1 MATEAVHD
9 NGRRAT
15 ILVADD
21 ERSMREMLAIVL
33 QREGHRVLLA
43 EGGRAA
49 VDLLKRE
56 PVDLL
61 VSDIRMPDMSGVDV
75 LRAAKQADPEI
86 IGIMITAF
94 ASTESAVEALRLGA
108 HDYLSKPFDVSELK
122 AKVREALEH
131 RRLKEENAALKKAL
145 IGAGDFANILG
156 DSPAIRELK
165 DRIHRVAP
173 TNSTIL
179 VTGESGTGKELVA
192 RAIHANSTRRSKPF
206 VAVNCGALPE
216 TLLES
221 ELFGHLRGS
230 FTGADSNKKGLIE
243 VADHGTILLDEIGEM
258 PPVMQVK
265 LLRVLQERKFRRV
278 GATRESGADIRVIA
292 ATNQD
297 LATMVTEGT
306 FREDLFYRINVIG
319 IHIPPL
325 RERREDV
332 LPLAERAVE
341 KFSAQIGKTLRGLT
355 AGATRTLEC
364 YSWPGNVRELE
375 NVIERAVAFEEGDVV
390 RAESLDL
397 GPVPQDN
404 ARQWKP
410 SHARD
415 QDAPT
420 DDTLPSAGFDL
431 GEHVE
436 QIERQYIAQALEKT
450 GGRKTKAAE
459 LLGMSFRSFRYYMK
473 KYDIG

>member
-9 NGRRAT
+9 NGRRST

-49 VDLLKRE
+49 VELLKRE

-75 LRAAKQADPEI
+75 LRAAKQTDPEV

-108 HDYLSKPFDVSELK
+108 HDYLSKPFDVSELR

-131 RRLKEENAALKKAL
+131 RRLREENSALKKAL

-156 DSPAIRELK
+156 DSPAIREVK
-165 DRIHRVAP
+165 DRIQRVAP
-173 TNSTIL
+173 TNSTVL

-192 RAIHANSTRRSKPF
+192 RAIHANSTRRSRPF

-278 GATRESGADIRVIA
+278 GATRESDADIRVIA

-297 LATMVTEGT
+297 LAAMVTEST

-341 KFSAQIGKTLRGLT
+341 KFSAQIGKPLRGLT
-355 AGATRTLEC
+355 AGATRTLER

-397 GPVPQDN
+397 GPVPLDN
-404 ARQWKP
+404 ARRWKP
-410 SHARD
+410 SHARG
-415 QDAPT
+415 QDVPT
-420 DDTLPSAGFDL
+420 DDALPSAGFDL

-473 KYDIG
+473 KYDLG

>member
-1 MATEAVHD
+1 MATEAVHG

-75 LRAAKQADPEI
+75 LRAAKQADPEV

-122 AKVREALEH
+122 VKVHEALEH
-131 RRLKEENAALKKAL
+131 RRLKEENAVLKKAL

-192 RAIHANSTRRSKPF
+192 RAIHANSTRRSRPF

-230 FTGADSNKKGLIE
+230 FTGADSNKKGLVE

-278 GATRESGADIRVIA
+278 GATRESSANIRVIA

-297 LATMVTEGT
+297 LATMVAEGT

-319 IHIPPL
+319 IHIPPFAGAARGCAAL
-325 RERREDV
+325 GRAGRREVQCPDRQDAARAHGGCHEDARALFVARQRARARERHRT
-332 LPLAERAVE
+332 
-341 KFSAQIGKTLRGLT
+341 GGCLRGGRRRQSRKSRPRAGT
-355 AGATRTLEC
+355 AGQRQTVEAVSR
-364 YSWPGNVRELE
+364 SGPGCSHR
-375 NVIERAVAFEEGDVV
+375 RPPAV
-390 RAESLDL
+390 
-397 GPVPQDN
+397 
-404 ARQWKP
+404 
-410 SHARD
+410 
-415 QDAPT
+415 
-420 DDTLPSAGFDL
+420 
-431 GEHVE
+431 
-436 QIERQYIAQALEKT
+436 
-450 GGRKTKAAE
+450 GGLRP
-459 LLGMSFRSFRYYMK
+459 R
-473 KYDIG
+473 